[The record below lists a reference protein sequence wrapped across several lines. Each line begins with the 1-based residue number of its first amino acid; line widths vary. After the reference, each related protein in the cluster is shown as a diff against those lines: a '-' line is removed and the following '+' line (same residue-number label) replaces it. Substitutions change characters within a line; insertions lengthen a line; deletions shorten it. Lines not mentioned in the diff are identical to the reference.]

1 MKEADGLSEGSP
13 VVAFGCDGVQNGRD
27 DCDGDGRKYSAN
39 VEKCFGKGGEMAES
53 GVRGGL
59 RRVETQRAHS
69 PICAI
74 EKRLINVFALKMSDT
89 YVSREDRL
97 TQVQPSRFDS
107 EAMNALKRI
116 STKQAN
122 ADSFLSGDNPVQSPL
137 FIEISRRLNK
147 S

>member
-1 MKEADGLSEGSP
+1 MECEQNDQKKVSCKLAVPLRVQQSMVGDSP
-13 VVAFGCDGVQNGRD
+13 DA
-27 DCDGDGRKYSAN
+27 S
-39 VEKCFGKGGEMAES
+39 
-53 GVRGGL
+53 
-59 RRVETQRAHS
+59 
-69 PICAI
+69 

-97 TQVQPSRFDS
+97 TQAEPSRFDS